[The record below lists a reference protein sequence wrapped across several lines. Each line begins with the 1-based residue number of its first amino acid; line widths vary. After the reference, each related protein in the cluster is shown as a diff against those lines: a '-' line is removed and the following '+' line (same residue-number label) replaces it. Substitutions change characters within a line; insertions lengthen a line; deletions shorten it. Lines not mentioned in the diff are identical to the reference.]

1 MDCNC
6 CTSVN
11 QFPGLL
17 SRNVILWLCI
27 KKERDMTIKSN
38 KVVNQMI
45 ELKKPVDVTYE
56 GQFFDQEV
64 SAVKVMVLRSGK
76 PSYIVDKD
84 GERYE
89 FEYITEKELIYRTVI
104 RNLMFKELIWI
115 KQYFKS
121 ID

>member
-1 MDCNC
+1 
-6 CTSVN
+6 
-11 QFPGLL
+11 
-17 SRNVILWLCI
+17 
-27 KKERDMTIKSN
+27 MTIKNN
-38 KVVNQMI
+38 KVVNQMV

-104 RNLMFKELIWI
+104 RNLMFKELI
-115 KQYFKS
+115 
-121 ID
+121 

>member
-1 MDCNC
+1 M
-6 CTSVN
+6 
-11 QFPGLL
+11 
-17 SRNVILWLCI
+17 I
-27 KKERDMTIKSN
+27 IKSN
-38 KVVNQMI
+38 KVVSQMV
-45 ELKKPVDVTYE
+45 EFKKPVDVTYE

-104 RNLMFKELIWI
+104 RNLMFKELI
-115 KQYFKS
+115 
-121 ID
+121 